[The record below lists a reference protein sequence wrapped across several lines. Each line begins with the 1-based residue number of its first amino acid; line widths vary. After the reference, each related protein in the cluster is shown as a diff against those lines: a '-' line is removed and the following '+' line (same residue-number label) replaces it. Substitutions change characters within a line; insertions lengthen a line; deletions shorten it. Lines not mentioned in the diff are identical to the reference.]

1 MPNDI
6 SMTAASSTFRS
17 RAPASPAR
25 AAASRCAGPLGKVQ
39 GGVVWYLED
48 GFLIKFARLLHGD
61 FLEDSVTGD

>member
-17 RAPASPAR
+17 PTPASPAR
-25 AAASRCAGPLGKVQ
+25 PAANRCAGPLGKVQ
-39 GGVVWYLED
+39 GRVVWSPED
-48 GFLIKFARLLHGD
+48 GFLIEFARLLHGD